1 MFQGNVN
8 NMKPISNKI
17 NNNNINNI
25 YSPNNIK
32 EIKNIKVALNNNLKE
47 NPELKNV
54 VKEIKEDIT
63 KEKININIK
72 INSVPNNNT
81 NNNALMKRRPRNKT
95 AKIPRKRRTKR
106 NNQDNYFIFKNI
118 VGKKDYIYLS
128 VCDSHGIEGH
138 FFQSLSRKS
147 FLITCST

>member
-54 VKEIKEDIT
+54 VKKIKKDIT
-63 KEKININIK
+63 KEK
-72 INSVPNNNT
+72 
-81 NNNALMKRRPRNKT
+81 
-95 AKIPRKRRTKR
+95 
-106 NNQDNYFIFKNI
+106 
-118 VGKKDYIYLS
+118 
-128 VCDSHGIEGH
+128 
-138 FFQSLSRKS
+138 
-147 FLITCST
+147 